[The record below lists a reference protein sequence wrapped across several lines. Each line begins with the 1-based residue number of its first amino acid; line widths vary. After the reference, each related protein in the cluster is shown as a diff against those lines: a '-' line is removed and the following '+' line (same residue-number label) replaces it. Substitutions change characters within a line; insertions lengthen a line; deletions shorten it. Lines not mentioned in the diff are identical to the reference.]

1 MTLTCMNT
9 RTGGNSTKHEA
20 AGLCHSLR
28 QFQAQRQVSCDG
40 RHATAAQG
48 REGFESSLN
57 ACTATTVG
65 ARNGQY
71 SGVMRR
77 TRDGLIK
84 GGDRT
89 KVENYEA
96 WA

>member
-1 MTLTCMNT
+1 MTMTCMNT
-9 RTGGNSTKHEA
+9 RAGGNSTKHEA
-20 AGLCHSLR
+20 VGLR
-28 QFQAQRQVSCDG
+28 QLQAQRQVSCDG

-48 REGFESSLN
+48 REGFEISLS
-57 ACTATTVG
+57 ACAAVTVR
-65 ARNGQY
+65 ARNGQD

-89 KVENYEA
+89 QVESYEA